1 MAVRGEGIAG
11 DMFERLAAGELD
23 AAFCL
28 LAGEPPEEFAIERL
42 SEDEAV
48 AAFAPDRAPAE
59 GDVGV
64 AELSGQ
70 VLVGPSAR
78 IGHHL
83 CPRPGVRRCRAAA
96 ASGPGERR
104 SVPARA
110 LAAQGFGVAILP
122 RSLTTLPGPPL
133 TVRSLRPAVRLPV
146 ALVWRRSR
154 QLSPAARMFIEFSR
168 AR

>member
-70 VLVGPSAR
+70 VLVGPRRGSA
-78 IGHHL
+78 ITF
-83 CPRPGVRRCRAAA
+83 
-96 ASGPGERR
+96 
-104 SVPARA
+104 A
-110 LAAQGFGVAILP
+110 LDGVAILP

>member
-70 VLVGPSAR
+70 VLVGPRRGSA
-78 IGHHL
+78 ITFAL
-83 CPRPGVRRCRAAA
+83 DQVFAAA
-96 ASGPGERR
+96 GQPLHLALESGDPFLLVRSPPRASALR
-104 SVPARA
+104 SCPAR
-110 LAAQGFGVAILP
+110 
-122 RSLTTLPGPPL
+122 
-133 TVRSLRPAVRLPV
+133 
-146 ALVWRRSR
+146 
-154 QLSPAARMFIEFSR
+154 
-168 AR
+168 